1 MGKTLLNV
9 QVYGGVCIER
19 ISIQIS
25 CMQEDCDSW
34 MSIPLSLGN
43 TIPQIPHM
51 CFGCNSSLMII
62 TKFDT
67 HGQKLAPIANT
78 PIYAELMDG
87 TIDLPKQDQSQGGP
101 DILPSFINRWATVFV
116 MIEEINEIVEST
128 GVDIIDIQQILTNF
142 SDTSF
147 DLHENLVKLEESH
160 KIGRGERLS
169 DAFPIREGPKNITF
183 RNILGVNSNGLVPNR
198 GLLQKIGFIDF
209 INQDQFRVRAS
220 GERSYSEI
228 SSVKNLLNYI
238 SLDGLSTDQRI
249 LGEYP
254 RLIVYYPEDLTR
266 DIVNLVKLINP
277 DEYYWMLHLLSMID
291 KATSKDPDFGWDSN
305 TYASDRTENCSGG
318 LCHIRWDKKWQ
329 KYLQQGE
336 SRKSRR
342 KIRNAEDFAK
352 DRLMMH
358 INSTLGGA
366 LGRMKELGLIYP
378 QRIGLTKNFL
388 ISDLGKKILDGESVE
403 NE

>member
-25 CMQEDCDSW
+25 CMQEDCDSR

-43 TIPQIPHM
+43 TIPQIPLM

-67 HGQKLAPIANT
+67 HGQEPAHIANS

-128 GVDIIDIQQILTNF
+128 GVDIIDVQQILTNF

-147 DLHENLVKLEESH
+147 DLHENLVKLEEIH

-183 RNILGVNSNGLVPNR
+183 RNILGVNSNGLVPNS

-228 SSVKNLLNYI
+228 SSVKNLLHYI
-238 SLDGLSTDQRI
+238 SKDGLSIDQRI

-254 RLIVYYPEDLTR
+254 RLIVYYPEDLTL

-291 KATSKDPDFGWDSN
+291 EATSKDPDFGWDSN
-305 TYASDRTENCSGG
+305 TYALDRTENCSGG

-329 KYLQQGE
+329 KYLYQGE
-336 SRKSRR
+336 TRK
-342 KIRNAEDFAK
+342 KVRNAEDFAK
-352 DRLMMH
+352 NRLIMH

-366 LGRMKELGLIYP
+366 LSRMKELGLIYP

-388 ISDLGKKILDGESVE
+388 ISDLGKRILEESD
-403 NE
+403 

>member
-43 TIPQIPHM
+43 TIPQIPLM
-51 CFGCNSSLMII
+51 CFRCNSSLMII
-62 TKFDT
+62 TKFDA
-67 HGQKLAPIANT
+67 HGQELAPIANS

-128 GVDIIDIQQILTNF
+128 GVDIIDVQQILTNF

-147 DLHENLVKLEESH
+147 DLHENLVKLEEIH

-183 RNILGVNSNGLVPNR
+183 RKFGL
-198 GLLQKIGFIDF
+198 
-209 INQDQFRVRAS
+209 
-220 GERSYSEI
+220 
-228 SSVKNLLNYI
+228 
-238 SLDGLSTDQRI
+238 
-249 LGEYP
+249 
-254 RLIVYYPEDLTR
+254 
-266 DIVNLVKLINP
+266 
-277 DEYYWMLHLLSMID
+277 
-291 KATSKDPDFGWDSN
+291 
-305 TYASDRTENCSGG
+305 
-318 LCHIRWDKKWQ
+318 
-329 KYLQQGE
+329 
-336 SRKSRR
+336 
-342 KIRNAEDFAK
+342 
-352 DRLMMH
+352 
-358 INSTLGGA
+358 
-366 LGRMKELGLIYP
+366 
-378 QRIGLTKNFL
+378 
-388 ISDLGKKILDGESVE
+388 
-403 NE
+403 

>member
-25 CMQEDCDSW
+25 CMQEDCDSR

-43 TIPQIPHM
+43 TIPQIPLM

-67 HGQKLAPIANT
+67 LGQELTPIANS

-128 GVDIIDIQQILTNF
+128 GADIIDVQQILTNF

-147 DLHENLVKLEESH
+147 DLHENLVKLEKSH

-169 DAFPIREGPKNITF
+169 DAFPIREGPKKITF

-228 SSVKNLLNYI
+228 SSVKNLLHYI
-238 SLDGLSTDQRI
+238 SKDGLSTEQRI

-291 KATSKDPDFGWDSN
+291 EATSKDPDFGWDSN
-305 TYASDRTENCSGG
+305 TYALDRTKNCSGG

-329 KYLQQGE
+329 KYLYQGE
-336 SRKSRR
+336 TRK
-342 KIRNAEDFAK
+342 KVRNAEDFAK
-352 DRLMMH
+352 DRLIVH
-358 INSTLGGA
+358 INSALGGA

-388 ISDLGKKILDGESVE
+388 ISDLGKKILEESD
-403 NE
+403 

>member
-25 CMQEDCDSW
+25 CMQEDCDSR

-43 TIPQIPHM
+43 TIPQIPLM
-51 CFGCNSSLMII
+51 CFGCKSSLMII

-67 HGQKLAPIANT
+67 HGQEPAPIANS

-87 TIDLPKQDQSQGGP
+87 TIDLPKIDLPKQDQSQGGP

-116 MIEEINEIVEST
+116 MMEEINEIVEST
-128 GVDIIDIQQILTNF
+128 GVDIIDVQQILVNF

-147 DLHENLVKLEESH
+147 DLHENLVKLEKSH

-169 DAFPIREGPKNITF
+169 DAFPVRDGPKNITF

-220 GERSYSEI
+220 EVRGYSEI
-228 SSVKNLLNYI
+228 SSVKNLLHYI
-238 SLDGLSTDQRI
+238 SKDGLSTEQRI

-291 KATSKDPDFGWDSN
+291 EATSKDPDFGWDSN
-305 TYASDRTENCSGG
+305 TYALDRTENCSRG

-329 KYLQQGE
+329 KYLHQGK
-336 SRKSRR
+336 SRK
-342 KIRNAEDFAK
+342 KVRNAEDFAK
-352 DRLMMH
+352 DRLIMH

-378 QRIGLTKNFL
+378 QRNGLTKNFL
-388 ISDLGKKILDGESVE
+388 ISDLGKKILEESE
-403 NE
+403 

>member
-34 MSIPLSLGN
+34 MGIPLSLGN
-43 TIPQIPHM
+43 TIPQIPLM
-51 CFGCNSSLMII
+51 CFRCNSSLMII

-67 HGQKLAPIANT
+67 HGQELAPIANS

-128 GVDIIDIQQILTNF
+128 GVDIIDVQQILTNF

-228 SSVKNLLNYI
+228 SSVKNLLHYI
-238 SLDGLSTDQRI
+238 SKDGLSTDQRI

-254 RLIVYYPEDLTR
+254 RLIVYYPEDLTL

-291 KATSKDPDFGWDSN
+291 EATSKDPDFGWDSN
-305 TYASDRTENCSGG
+305 TYALDRTENCSEG

-329 KYLQQGE
+329 KYLYQGE
-336 SRKSRR
+336 TRK
-342 KIRNAEDFAK
+342 KVRNAEDFAK
-352 DRLMMH
+352 NRLIMH

-388 ISDLGKKILDGESVE
+388 ISDLGKKILEESE
-403 NE
+403 

>member
-25 CMQEDCDSW
+25 CMQEDCDSR

-43 TIPQIPHM
+43 TIPQIPLM
-51 CFGCNSSLMII
+51 CFGCNSSLMIV

-67 HGQKLAPIANT
+67 HGQEPAPIANS

-128 GVDIIDIQQILTNF
+128 GVDIIDVQQILTNF

-198 GLLQKIGFIDF
+198 GLLQKIDFIDF

-220 GERSYSEI
+220 GERSYSDI
-228 SSVKNLLNYI
+228 SSVKNLLHDI
-238 SLDGLSTDQRI
+238 SKDGLSTEQRI

-291 KATSKDPDFGWDSN
+291 EATSKDPDFGWDSN
-305 TYASDRTENCSGG
+305 TYALDRTENCSGG

-329 KYLQQGE
+329 KYLYQGE
-336 SRKSRR
+336 TRK
-342 KIRNAEDFAK
+342 KVRNAEDFAK
-352 DRLMMH
+352 DRLIMH

-388 ISDLGKKILDGESVE
+388 ISDLGKKILEESE
-403 NE
+403 

>member
-19 ISIQIS
+19 ISIKIS
-25 CMQEDCDSW
+25 CMQEDCDSS

-43 TIPQIPHM
+43 TIPQIPLM

-62 TKFDT
+62 TKFET
-67 HGQKLAPIANT
+67 HGQELTPITNS

-87 TIDLPKQDQSQGGP
+87 AIDLPKQDQSQGGP

-128 GVDIIDIQQILTNF
+128 GVDIIDVRQILVNF

-147 DLHENLVKLEESH
+147 DLHENLVKLEKIH

-169 DAFPIREGPKNITF
+169 DAFPIRDGPKNITF
-183 RNILGVNSNGLVPNR
+183 RSILGVNRNGLVPNG

-209 INQDQFRVRAS
+209 IDQDQFRVRTS

-228 SSVKNLLNYI
+228 SSVKNLLHYI
-238 SLDGLSTDQRI
+238 SKDGLSTEQRI

-266 DIVNLVKLINP
+266 DIVNLVKLINS

-291 KATSKDPDFGWDSN
+291 EATSKDPDFGWDSN
-305 TYASDRTENCSGG
+305 TYALDRTENCSGG
-318 LCHIRWDKKWQ
+318 LCHIRWDQKWQ

-336 SRKSRR
+336 SRKSQR

-378 QRIGLTKNFL
+378 RRIGLTKNFL
-388 ISDLGKKILDGESVE
+388 ISDLGKEILDRESDA